1 VKYKKKTI
9 SKNKYADDRGCI
21 DEASYAQFSQAA
33 ALIEAQQQADRRFMG
48 ATRSL
53 NGCTWSTRVEVRN
66 ARYEVHTG
74 TNSGYGL
81 QPLPRCQIVN
91 NPGDGSSF
99 DPLGGTCKDGRPQE
113 TNEYIPGGSRPP
125 CPNNAEGICVYVDR
139 QKSWSQ
145 GSSWKVDP
153 TEPFYESVVALT
165 YDFRVVPNSVINRP
179 SGRNCTRPDNDPWQT
194 KTGAGLTS
202 CPRCKAK
209 MVVESRCY
217 DETVN
222 YDCCCSCPP
231 EQVKVAQIVPATS
244 IIPGLAPCYGI
255 QTPAQAQALI
265 DAAYSALAIG
275 ACAVAIAFLAQATA
289 IIIGTA
295 LAAGCAYQM
304 IMINAPCTNP

>member
-1 VKYKKKTI
+1 VKYKKKKI
-9 SKNKYADDRGCI
+9 SKNKYSDDRGCI

-48 ATRSL
+48 ATRSR

-66 ARYEVHTG
+66 ARYEAQTG

-91 NPGDGSSF
+91 NPGDGSSL

-125 CPNNAEGICVYVDR
+125 CPNNAEGTCVYVDR

-153 TEPFYESVVALT
+153 TEPFYESAVTLT

-179 SGRNCTRPDNDPWQT
+179 SGRNCTKPDNDPWQT

-202 CPRCKAK
+202 CARCKAK

-222 YDCCCSCPP
+222 YDCCCSCQPVEVP
-231 EQVKVAQIVPATS
+231 DVAYCTS
-244 IIPGLAPCYGI
+244 PNYDQSRYAAINQAYALLALGMC
-255 QTPAQAQALI
+255 
-265 DAAYSALAIG
+265 SAAIG
-275 ACAVAIAFLAQATA
+275 VTA
-289 IIIGTA
+289 PLWGI
-295 LAAGCAYQM
+295 AAGAGCVIVGTTM
-304 IMINAPCTNP
+304 IYGACTNP